1 MHNHY
6 IQLFESYVFKTP
18 LRYKALAKTLII
30 KYRYMLIKNK
40 GISEAVGHVHQ
51 HKSSLLLLVESLQVL
66 LNP

>member
-6 IQLFESYVFKTP
+6 IELFQSYVLETP

-40 GISEAVGHVHQ
+40 RCQ
-51 HKSSLLLLVESLQVL
+51 
-66 LNP
+66 